1 MNRIGL
7 AGLLALVVSAPCLA
21 GPFARTD
28 KGCQVQD
35 WNAQRSNPSY
45 IWSGPCVGGFA
56 DGQGILLSLVDGQV
70 FSTTEGT
77 MQKGSF
83 NGPAVIQWAKGDR
96 YEGEL
101 KNGTLSGHGKYR
113 YPDGSMASGVFNNS
127 QLVQPDAPAMA
138 TSGTD
143 TGGGQ
148 STPGSA
154 ISAEVGAIDLSGGCQ
169 AAQQKGQA
177 YMERIGQEANHQDLG
192 ICGSARQMHK
202 VGEMTVRVAELCH
215 EIPTW
220 TQLRD
225 EGQRI
230 MRESQ
235 ETMNGSC
242 S

>member
-7 AGLLALVVSAPCLA
+7 ASLLAMLVSAAGLA
-21 GPFARTD
+21 GEFARTD
-28 KGCQVQD
+28 KGCLVQD

-45 IWSGPCVGGFA
+45 IWSGQCVGGFA
-56 DGQGILLSLVDGQV
+56 DGKGILLSLVDGQV

-77 MQKGSF
+77 LHKGSF

-101 KNGTLSGHGKYR
+101 QNGTLSGHGTYR
-113 YPDGSMASGVFNNS
+113 YPNGTTASGVFSNS
-127 QLVQPDAPAMA
+127 QLVQADAPAA
-138 TSGTD
+138 PAGGSQSAGGAAVSG
-143 TGGGQ
+143 
-148 STPGSA
+148 
-154 ISAEVGAIDLSGGCQ
+154 EVGSVDLTGGCQ

-177 YMERIGQEANHQDLG
+177 YMERLGQQANNQDLG
-192 ICGSARQMHK
+192 ICGSARAMHK
-202 VGEMTVRVAELCH
+202 IGEMTVRVAELCH

-230 MRESQ
+230 IRESQ
-235 ETMNGSC
+235 ETMDGSC
-242 S
+242 G

>member
-7 AGLLALVVSAPCLA
+7 ASLLAMLVSAAGLA
-21 GPFARTD
+21 GEFARTD
-28 KGCQVQD
+28 KGCLVQD

-45 IWSGPCVGGFA
+45 IWSGQCVGGFA
-56 DGQGILLSLVDGQV
+56 DGKGILLSLVDGQV

-77 MQKGSF
+77 LRKGSF

-101 KNGTLSGHGKYR
+101 QNGTLSGHGTYR
-113 YPDGSMASGVFNNS
+113 YPNGTTASGVFSNS
-127 QLVQPDAPAMA
+127 QLVQADAPAA
-138 TSGTD
+138 PAGGSQSAGGAAVSG
-143 TGGGQ
+143 
-148 STPGSA
+148 
-154 ISAEVGAIDLSGGCQ
+154 EVGSVDLTGGCQ

-177 YMERIGQEANHQDLG
+177 YMERLGQQANNQDLG
-192 ICGSARQMHK
+192 ICGSARAMHK
-202 VGEMTVRVAELCH
+202 IGEMTVRVAELCH

-230 MRESQ
+230 IRESQ
-235 ETMNGSC
+235 ETMDGSC
-242 S
+242 G

>member
-7 AGLLALVVSAPCLA
+7 ASLLAMLVSAAGLA
-21 GPFARTD
+21 GEFARTD
-28 KGCQVQD
+28 KGCLVQD

-45 IWSGPCVGGFA
+45 IWSGQCVDGFA
-56 DGQGILLSLVDGQV
+56 DGKGILLSLVDGQV

-77 MQKGSF
+77 LHKGSF

-101 KNGTLSGHGKYR
+101 QNGTLSGHGTYR
-113 YPDGSMASGVFNNS
+113 YPNGTTASGVFSNS
-127 QLVQPDAPAMA
+127 QLVQADAPAA
-138 TSGTD
+138 PAGGSQSAGGAAVSG
-143 TGGGQ
+143 
-148 STPGSA
+148 
-154 ISAEVGAIDLSGGCQ
+154 EVGSVDLTGGCQ

-177 YMERIGQEANHQDLG
+177 YMERLGQQANNQDLG
-192 ICGSARQMHK
+192 ICGSARAMHK
-202 VGEMTVRVAELCH
+202 IGEMTVRVAELCH

-230 MRESQ
+230 IRESQ
-235 ETMNGSC
+235 ETMDGSC
-242 S
+242 G